1 MAVGA
6 TDIIGQM
13 VDAPNIT
20 VLLASARSDRAASD
34 RLYTLV
40 YAELRKVAHN
50 QLRAE
55 RAGHTLQTTALANE
69 VYLKLIGHDRV
80 DWENRAQFFAIA
92 ARAMRRL
99 LVDYARARKRVKRGA
114 GAEHLPLEFAD
125 QRSAPEPTTDLV
137 ALNDALS
144 RFQEEDPVKCRVV
157 EMRYFAGLTNEEIA
171 SVLGVSTRTV
181 ERHWRYARAW
191 LYRAVTG
198 DPDGEKE

>member
-1 MAVGA
+1 
-6 TDIIGQM
+6 M
-13 VDAPNIT
+13 VRDANIT
-20 VLLASARSDRAASD
+20 QLLQSARTDRAASD
-34 RLYTLV
+34 QLYTLV

-50 QLRAE
+50 QLRSE

-99 LVDYARARKRVKRGA
+99 LVDYARARNREKRGG

-125 QRSAPEPTTDLV
+125 RAAGPEPTTDLV
-137 ALNDALS
+137 ALNEALT
-144 RFQEEDPVKCRVV
+144 RFQEEDPVKCQVV
-157 EMRYFAGLTNEEIA
+157 EMRYFAGLTTEEIA
-171 SVLGVSTRTV
+171 SVLGISSRTV

-191 LYRAVTG
+191 LYRALT
-198 DPDGEKE
+198 DGTAGEGE